1 MTCTIISAGEE
12 LHLENK
18 NEYEKPYPIIK
29 DKLQDLIWGLY
40 RQGYDTFCLNC
51 EYGVPLWAAEFIG
64 LQKAAGNPITLNIF
78 MPYEE
83 QAVMWV
89 ESQRERYF
97 KMHAIAD
104 DVVMVNTQF
113 HPECYQETNERM
125 VDESD
130 LLIICGSTG
139 YMPETAQY
147 AKEQDVQV
155 YYCPIL

>member
-1 MTCTIISAGEE
+1 MVCTIISAGDE
-12 LHLENK
+12 LCLRNK
-18 NEYEKPYPIIK
+18 NEYEKPYPMIK
-29 DKLQDLIWGLY
+29 DKLQDMICGLY
-40 RQGYDTFCLNC
+40 CKGYDTFCVNC

-64 LQKAAGNPITLNIF
+64 LQKAAGNPIMLNIY

-113 HPECYQETNERM
+113 HSECYQETNERM

-130 LLIICGSTG
+130 LLIICGSTDSI
-139 YMPETAQY
+139 PEIAQY
-147 AKEQDVQV
+147 ARQQNVQV